1 MSRLDHLV
9 EQIYEVLPHRSKL
22 DISDDSQ
29 QFKTDYYPGEYVT
42 ANFDGYRCASLIREK
57 TKFNGCYMRDGTF
70 RPAFC
75 RYRIELATT
84 KRNSLAKEQFVE
96 PETISRDRNL
106 FNKALIRAFI
116 KNSCSRE
123 AWNGAPW
130 LVKERYAKKF
140 RIDMTVPEHLR
151 PKEKVKIVEEKI
163 DRRFKKKVY
172 GE

>member
-1 MSRLDHLV
+1 
-9 EQIYEVLPHRSKL
+9 
-22 DISDDSQ
+22 
-29 QFKTDYYPGEYVT
+29 
-42 ANFDGYRCASLIREK
+42 
-57 TKFNGCYMRDGTF
+57 MRDGTF

-75 RYRIELATT
+75 RYRIELGST

-123 AWNGAPW
+123 AWTGAPW

-151 PKEKVKIVEEKI
+151 PKEKVKMVEEKI
-163 DRRFKKKVY
+163 DRRFKKKV
-172 GE
+172 